1 MGHDWRFLPLS
12 SESEEV
18 KPPPQSWQH
27 LQSDDPGQ
35 AKRPSLGRDWQNRST
50 AEPQKSDLCG
60 RRNDWK
66 FLSLPE
72 LQQQAT
78 TGPAEVTSKRKQVS
92 ITASHW
98 AEFAVSAKERK
109 LSVYEENGMNLAR
122 IQGAI
127 KSGRSC
133 KNGCMKHVT
142 ADEVNSWC
150 KAFHMADD
158 EKRRLCIYSL
168 YHPDVTDWHAF
179 TSCQGQH
186 CANPDSAANQK
197 QDRFSL
203 HVNGQSMCVQC
214 FCSLLGIGRRRFYKL
229 RDGDPDL
236 RTQASGQV
244 PKSCP
249 KQDEVDDFFRD
260 LYQSA
265 AEPLATGVAVSDEIL
280 APCSSFIRIVFWM
293 RIKSNTQTELNFPLI
308 GVDGTC
314 PRSCQSSAR
323 LQGKMLTLLL
333 FTSSWIF
340 AILLHLWSLLWQVQV
355 RTLFKLSGGICHM
368 AHLLTC
374 TGSTLPG
381 MKARSQH
388 RSLVLGPPGP
398 GLCAS
403 LRKKVQTVRE
413 NPLPGVHFGE
423 CTRSGVMSYAHEQSL
438 TMQNARHAMSCK
450 PFCIAST
457 HPHKKS

>member
-1 MGHDWRFLPLS
+1 MEVNKSVLLPEALRKVATHSNMPATDTTGLMFALTCSRVVGHRSLVMGHDWRFLPLS

-35 AKRPSLGRDWQNRST
+35 AKRPSFGRDWQNLST

-60 RRNDWK
+60 HKNDWR

-72 LQQQAT
+72 PQQQAT

-92 ITASHW
+92 IAASHW
-98 AEFAVSAKERK
+98 AAFAVSAKERK

-158 EKRRLCIYSL
+158 DKRRLCIYSL

-179 TSCQGQH
+179 TSCQGQR

-203 HVNGQSMCVQC
+203 HVNGQSMCVC
-214 FCSLLGIGRRRFYKL
+214 N
-229 RDGDPDL
+229 
-236 RTQASGQV
+236 V
-244 PKSCP
+244 
-249 KQDEVDDFFRD
+249 
-260 LYQSA
+260 SA
-265 AEPLATGVAVSDEIL
+265 
-280 APCSSFIRIVFWM
+280 VFWALAV
-293 RIKSNTQTELNFPLI
+293 E
-308 GVDGTC
+308 G
-314 PRSCQSSAR
+314 
-323 LQGKMLTLLL
+323 
-333 FTSSWIF
+333 FTS
-340 AILLHLWSLLWQVQV
+340 
-355 RTLFKLSGGICHM
+355 
-368 AHLLTC
+368 
-374 TGSTLPG
+374 
-381 MKARSQH
+381 
-388 RSLVLGPPGP
+388 
-398 GLCAS
+398 
-403 LRKKVQTVRE
+403 
-413 NPLPGVHFGE
+413 
-423 CTRSGVMSYAHEQSL
+423 
-438 TMQNARHAMSCK
+438 
-450 PFCIAST
+450 
-457 HPHKKS
+457 

>member
-1 MGHDWRFLPLS
+1 MLLPEALRKVVTHSNMPATDTTGLMFALTCSRVVGHHWSLVLGHGSRL
-12 SESEEV
+12 EV
-18 KPPPQSWQH
+18 FASV

-35 AKRPSLGRDWQNRST
+35 AKRPSLGRDWQNLST

-60 RRNDWK
+60 HRNDWK

-179 TSCQGQH
+179 TSCHGQH

-203 HVNGQSMCVQC
+203 RVNGQSMCAQC

-236 RTQASGQV
+236 RTQASGQA

-249 KQDEVDDFFRD
+249 KQDEVDDFSETCTSQ
-260 LYQSA
+260 LQSPWLL
-265 AEPLATGVAVSDEIL
+265 ELWCLMRSLLL
-280 APCSSFIRIVFWM
+280 AP
-293 RIKSNTQTELNFPLI
+293 
-308 GVDGTC
+308 
-314 PRSCQSSAR
+314 
-323 LQGKMLTLLL
+323 
-333 FTSSWIF
+333 
-340 AILLHLWSLLWQVQV
+340 
-355 RTLFKLSGGICHM
+355 LS
-368 AHLLTC
+368 
-374 TGSTLPG
+374 
-381 MKARSQH
+381 
-388 RSLVLGPPGP
+388 
-398 GLCAS
+398 
-403 LRKKVQTVRE
+403 
-413 NPLPGVHFGE
+413 
-423 CTRSGVMSYAHEQSL
+423 
-438 TMQNARHAMSCK
+438 
-450 PFCIAST
+450 
-457 HPHKKS
+457 